1 MPTSAIPDERP
12 SMTTPFPLTI
22 DQELAIF
29 ERTCERLIADPE
41 RLRAVIQRAGIT
53 DEHGRLS
60 RDYGGETF

>member
-1 MPTSAIPDERP
+1 
-12 SMTTPFPLTI
+12 MTTPFPLTI